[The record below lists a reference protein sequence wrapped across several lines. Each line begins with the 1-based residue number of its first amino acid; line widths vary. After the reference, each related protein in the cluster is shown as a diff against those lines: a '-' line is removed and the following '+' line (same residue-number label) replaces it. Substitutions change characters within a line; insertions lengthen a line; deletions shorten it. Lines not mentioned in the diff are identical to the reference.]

1 MSEAT
6 TRGIRIQVESVY
18 VEERSAPSQ
27 SYYFFAYH
35 VTITNVGSETAQLIS
50 RVWIITDG
58 NGNVERVEGPG
69 VVGEQPRL
77 EPGDSFEYTSF
88 APLTTSFGTME
99 GTYQMKTDDGE
110 TFDAEIAT
118 FTLEVPGVVN

>member
-6 TRGIRIQVESVY
+6 TRGIRVEVESVY

-27 SYYFFAYH
+27 SHFFFAYH
-35 VTITNVGSETAQLIS
+35 VTISNVGTETAQLIS

-69 VVGEQPRL
+69 VVGDQPRL
-77 EPGDSFEYTSF
+77 EPGDTYEYTSF
-88 APLTTSFGTME
+88 CPLTTPFGTME

-110 TFDAEIAT
+110 TFEAEIAT
-118 FTLEVPGVVN
+118 FSLEVPNVVN